1 MIENKRFI
9 PVYECVTQDN
19 EVYVVCKG
27 EHNADV
33 VATALNELYERNEYL
48 EKENTQ
54 LKQDNNALIH
64 LLENQSIIIQE
75 LHSKLLEYQVK
86 EPIVLTKEDLKIM
99 GKAIDY
105 YSRG

>member
-33 VATALNELYERNEYL
+33 VVTALNEFYERNEYL
-48 EKENTQ
+48 KKENEQ
-54 LKQDNNALIH
+54 LKQ
-64 LLENQSIIIQE
+64 ENKSLHKEIEELKKENEQLKRFITSMGFTIEKEKWNYYQSN
-75 LHSKLLEYQVK
+75 KG
-86 EPIVLTKEDLKIM
+86 D
-99 GKAIDY
+99 
-105 YSRG
+105 